1 MKSWPVRSAAQH
13 QKEYVVGLPLSSHV
27 LTNPPSPHWIFQRH
41 PSTRKPPP
49 TRLSIV
55 YTPSHLLLLIFLL
68 TLDSNDNEQVFT
80 WVTEDATLYFDS
92 HETVRIRVEEE
103 TWHDQAPTKATGGEN
118 GEDDSE
124 KGKHAPYG
132 IIASMEESG
141 LGPCLWWDGG
151 EEEEEES
158 WWELA

>member
-1 MKSWPVRSAAQH
+1 L
-13 QKEYVVGLPLSSHV
+13 YDTPLAYQ
-27 LTNPPSPHWIFQRH
+27 T
-41 PSTRKPPP
+41 
-49 TRLSIV
+49 
-55 YTPSHLLLLIFLL
+55 LLLL
-68 TLDSNDNEQVFT
+68 TLRSNDNEQVFT
-80 WVTEDATLYFDS
+80 WVTDDATLYFDS

-118 GEDDSE
+118 EQDDGEKD
-124 KGKHAPYG
+124 KHAPYG

-158 WWELA
+158 